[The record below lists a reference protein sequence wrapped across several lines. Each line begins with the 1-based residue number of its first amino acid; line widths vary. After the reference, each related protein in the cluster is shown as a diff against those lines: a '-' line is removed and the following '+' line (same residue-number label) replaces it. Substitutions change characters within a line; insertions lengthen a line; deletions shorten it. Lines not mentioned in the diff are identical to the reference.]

1 MSLGGGGSWTPAL
14 KAARGYPAHHLV
26 VGVHFGHHPLL
37 PEVESQDL
45 QHVQLVG
52 HLGFDRAVPSDDVLG
67 GGGENSQQEQP
78 PPPRS
83 CPLAQMATAGTLPAN
98 WQGRAAS
105 QGEAL

>member
-1 MSLGGGGSWTPAL
+1 MSLGGGGSRTPAL
-14 KAARGYPAHHLV
+14 KAAGGYPAHHLV
-26 VGVHFGHHPLL
+26 TGVHSGHHPLL

-52 HLGFDRAVPSDDVLG
+52 HLGFDRAVPSDDMLG
-67 GGGENSQQEQP
+67 GERENSQQEQP

-83 CPLAQMATAGTLPAN
+83 CQLAQTAAAGTLPAN
-98 WQGRAAS
+98 WQGQAAL